1 MSSQAYEPVRKLAAS
16 DAVDS
21 FDCGQSALNQFL
33 QRFAIINQKSNSAHT
48 YTSCRSGSVVGF
60 YSLAVGSVEPSK
72 AAPRVTNGITQHPV
86 PVIILARLA
95 VDLPRQ
101 GAGLGKALRKDALLR
116 TAQAADIAGIRA
128 LLVHAKDEP
137 ARQCYLNWE
146 FEPSPSDPFHL
157 FRLLKDI
164 KAIVGKAGVKSSR
177 ASLCHR

>member
-1 MSSQAYEPVRKLAAS
+1 LSSQAYEPVRKLAAS
-16 DAVDS
+16 DVVDS

-60 YSLAVGSVEPSK
+60 YSLAVGSLEPSK
-72 AAPRVTNGITQHPV
+72 ATPRVIKGIPQHPV
-86 PVIILARLA
+86 PVMILARLA
-95 VDLPRQ
+95 VDLQHQ
-101 GAGLGKALRKDALLR
+101 GVGLGKALLKNALLR

-137 ARQCYLNWE
+137 ARQWYLNWE

-157 FRLLKDI
+157 FLLLKDI
-164 KAIVGKAGVKSSR
+164 KAMVGKA
-177 ASLCHR
+177 